1 MFDYLVEN
9 EAQVR
14 GIIFLSVLTLMWIW
28 QSLKPRRAFKVKA
41 SVRWTNNMALVFFN
55 SFVVRLIFPAATL
68 GVASWAL
75 ENQWGLFSLLHWPW
89 YIELVLAIVILDLI
103 IYWQHRLFH
112 KVPFLWALHKVHH
125 VDQDI
130 DVTTGSR
137 FHTIEIILSLL
148 IKFALVCLLGPSLL
162 AVILFEI
169 ILNACAMFN
178 HANVKLPL
186 AVDKI
191 FRFILVTPDMH
202 RVHHSTIG
210 RETNS
215 NFGFNITWWDKIFG
229 SYQGQPK
236 LGHDNMN
243 IGVKGYEDIK
253 QTQYLPFMLWLPFS
267 QQKKEK
273 NERLNNQ

>member
-14 GIIFLSVLTLMWIW
+14 ASIFIIVLSVMWLS
-28 QSLKPRRAFKVKA
+28 QSLWPRRVFKIKP
-41 SVRWTNNMALVFFN
+41 SVRWFNNMALVFLN
-55 SFVVRLIFPAATL
+55 SFVVRLIFPAATI

-75 ENQWGLFSLLHWPW
+75 EQQWGLFSNINWPW
-89 YIELVLAIVILDLI
+89 YIELILAIVLLDLI

-112 KVPFLWALHKVHH
+112 KVPLLWALHKVHH

-148 IKFALVCLLGPSLL
+148 IKFFFVCLLGPSLL

-186 AVDKI
+186 ALDRVL
-191 FRFILVTPDMH
+191 RWVLVTPDMH
-202 RVHHSTIG
+202 RVHHSNIG
-210 RETNS
+210 SETNK
-215 NFGFNITWWDKIFG
+215 NFGFNITWWDKLFG
-229 SYQGQPK
+229 SYQDQPS
-236 LGHDNMN
+236 LGHDKMN
-243 IGVKGYEDIK
+243 IGVQGYEDLK
-253 QTQYLPFMLWLPFS
+253 QTQYLPYMLLLPF
-267 QQKKEK
+267 KK
-273 NERLNNQ
+273 